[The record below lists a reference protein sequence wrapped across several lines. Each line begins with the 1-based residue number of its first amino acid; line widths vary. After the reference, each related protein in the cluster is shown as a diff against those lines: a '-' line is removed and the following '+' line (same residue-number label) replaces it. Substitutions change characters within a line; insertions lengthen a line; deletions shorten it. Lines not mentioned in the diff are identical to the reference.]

1 MGVVEEDNLTS
12 QQRERHDSMH
22 STHKVEYFLESGG
35 GGGGGPLLLAGE
47 LEKNKLKQ
55 SSEQFLVVVVAVVVY
70 VASKFNKK
78 KEYASIHSY
87 VLYSCSREV
96 KYIQLEY
103 LMLPEFPLS
112 FPSIQK
118 ENFIGRKS
126 KVCNI

>member
-70 VASKFNKK
+70 VASKFNSKK
-78 KEYASIHSY
+78 RVCINPFICTLFVQQRSEIYPVRISYDPRVPTFISMYPKREFYRKE
-87 VLYSCSREV
+87 
-96 KYIQLEY
+96 K
-103 LMLPEFPLS
+103 
-112 FPSIQK
+112 
-118 ENFIGRKS
+118 
-126 KVCNI
+126 